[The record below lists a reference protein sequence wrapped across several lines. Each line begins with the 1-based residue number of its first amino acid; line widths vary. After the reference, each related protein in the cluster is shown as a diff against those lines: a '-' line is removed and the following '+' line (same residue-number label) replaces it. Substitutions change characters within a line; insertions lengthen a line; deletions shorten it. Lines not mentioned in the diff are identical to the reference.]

1 MCQQDLHDWR
11 QTQDAFPLCP
21 RGAVFL
27 LVDDNDVVH
36 DLVVDDHVDMKGV
49 SNKCALWII
58 GPLKL
63 DAVGPNF
70 AVNITWERLI
80 LLRLSTKRL
89 KKYLW

>member
-27 LVDDNDVVH
+27 LVDDNDVVDDH
-36 DLVVDDHVDMKGV
+36 VVDDHVDMKGV
-49 SNKCALWII
+49 SNKCVLWII